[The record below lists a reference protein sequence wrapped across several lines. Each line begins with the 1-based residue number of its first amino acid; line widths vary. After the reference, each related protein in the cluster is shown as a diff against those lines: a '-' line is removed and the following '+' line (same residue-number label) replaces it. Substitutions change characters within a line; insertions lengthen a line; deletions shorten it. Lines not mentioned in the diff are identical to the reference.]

1 MQRKQEEENAKEEE
15 KAKYNDEGEVD
26 SDPEAIETRK
36 KLNKVVDD
44 EKAQVEE
51 LAAEDLA
58 DIDEWTRKA
67 SGKNKDKK
75 KKNEKNK
82 GQKH

>member
-15 KAKYNDEGEVD
+15 KAKYNDEGEGD

-36 KLNKVVDD
+36 KMNKVVDD